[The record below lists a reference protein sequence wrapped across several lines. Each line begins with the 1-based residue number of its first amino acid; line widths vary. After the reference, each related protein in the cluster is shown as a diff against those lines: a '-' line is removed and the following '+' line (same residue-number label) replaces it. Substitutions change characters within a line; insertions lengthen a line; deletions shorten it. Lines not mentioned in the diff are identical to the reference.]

1 MVSKLFIEGFQKGSG
16 VTNGIKKQLAKLPE
30 GEVLV
35 KAVKGDVVPVERI
48 PAENFRSYALEL
60 DVPMF
65 NRMSGEIKIPANSKF
80 RALPPEKQ
88 IAIIMEENGA
98 VTKEEAAEILKR
110 ML

>member
-1 MVSKLFIEGFQKGSG
+1 
-16 VTNGIKKQLAKLPE
+16 
-30 GEVLV
+30 
-35 KAVKGDVVPVERI
+35 
-48 PAENFRSYALEL
+48 
-60 DVPMF
+60 MF